1 MPPQSTSTGRGRG
14 QGRPLGRPRGG
25 RGGQGAQT
33 PEPQDDPDF
42 NPLQPG
48 ASPDTPGA
56 NLQDLIGNLYVPG
69 TSLEDLVGN
78 AAAPGFNPLQPGAP
92 VAPLNQTA
100 ASTRPVI
107 SSRITPREG
116 EDPATFER
124 RASARQKASEYQAR
138 RRAQLRAIKEAEEG
152 NGSAEPKRKL
162 PRAALIQRL
171 NECSAR
177 VTRSQ
182 VERDEELINCERCIR
197 GHTWLRKCHGGDECI
212 ECEARDLTCV
222 RANKRHFDEIR
233 EKQLAGMEAWRPD
246 VDQCRQCKS
255 RGSQCWMPGNMVP
268 GTCYQCEEDD
278 LECDITP
285 LPARRCKICH
295 WEHKC
300 TECARNHMRCDG
312 QIPCFVCQRKK
323 IPCEGLKPDGSCP
336 DIPISVYGTGL
347 PPAPVRNAVLPTHDA
362 RNWPPPSGR
371 LEIAE
376 NRPTGPFFQ
385 AANSAPGGP
394 QDIFGAGPVAG
405 PPVGLFAAPGGPYIS
420 PYEQDAGPSSGP
432 VAGPSSSPPGYDPPG
447 VLPGSSSPVDPQLDP
462 PPAGIDLSN
471 FPNSLYSPFD
481 DVKPPCSWCRVDPGN
496 RVCDDGTPCR
506 ECSKRGIIQTEE
518 CRTSRPC
525 ETCFMN
531 EIPCDIA
538 SPCQNC
544 LFLGFTADE
553 CRAEGLS
560 EQRYFPDDD
569 PDEDEPYIDLP
580 GQVAVP
586 EYNYSCAFCIAYG
599 YDGCDPRDR
608 PCLPCMQH
616 QRTALQCRFEERC
629 ARCIELDVPCDG
641 NFPCS
646 LCATAD
652 GLTSMMC
659 LGRGDRTMP
668 GGNNNDNDEPL
679 EGDDIPMGEGGD
691 YPAFDGFGD
700 GLFPQVANNPFA
712 PAEPPEGYV
721 DPNALVVPQ
730 QGGILPQNQVP
741 LVPPGGF
748 FTPPEHVRS
757 DFLRHYRIRSDV
769 LNNGYFNPVPG
780 AHVNWSDWADEF
792 RCEVTLANG
801 QPCGNLPTIYCD
813 GDTEHGDK
821 GMCVCERCRNL
832 ADEQAALLMEEI
844 EAKKNLFCCATCSQA
859 QMIKFNNGTGFENME
874 TLVDYHC
881 ECDTQM
887 RSWLC
892 YPCKYKVIH
901 AVGNRMIT
909 TREALTRDTD
919 GAILCPRCGVEPG
932 NKEAAYHLAKGVAR
946 CSSCWWWINY
956 AT

>member
-1 MPPQSTSTGRGRG
+1 MPPQSTSRGRGRG
-14 QGRPLGRPRGG
+14 RGRPRGRPRGG

-48 ASPDTPGA
+48 ASPDTPGT
-56 NLQDLIGNLYVPG
+56 NLEDLIGNPYVPG

-78 AAAPGFNPLQPGAP
+78 PAAPGFNPFQPGAP

-100 ASTRPVI
+100 ASTRPLTP
-107 SSRITPREG
+107 SRITPRDG

-138 RRAQLRAIKEAEEG
+138 RRAQLRAIKEAAEG
-152 NGSAEPKRKL
+152 NDSAEPKRKL
-162 PRAALIQRL
+162 PRALLIQRL

-182 VERDEELINCERCIR
+182 VERDEELINC
-197 GHTWLRKCHGGDECI
+197 
-212 ECEARDLTCV
+212 
-222 RANKRHFDEIR
+222 
-233 EKQLAGMEAWRPD
+233 
-246 VDQCRQCKS
+246 
-255 RGSQCWMPGNMVP
+255 
-268 GTCYQCEEDD
+268 
-278 LECDITP
+278 
-285 LPARRCKICH
+285 
-295 WEHKC
+295 
-300 TECARNHMRCDG
+300 
-312 QIPCFVCQRKK
+312 
-323 IPCEGLKPDGSCP
+323 LKPDGSCP

-347 PPAPVRNAVLPTHDA
+347 PPAPVRNAVLPSHDA

-376 NRPTGPFFQ
+376 NRPTGPYFQ
-385 AANSAPGGP
+385 AVSSAPVGP
-394 QDIFGAGPVAG
+394 QDIVGAGPVAG

-420 PYEQDAGPSSGP
+420 PYEQVAGPSSGS
-432 VAGPSSSPPGYDPPG
+432 VAGPSSSPPGSDPPG

-471 FPNSLYSPFD
+471 FPSSLYSPFD

-560 EQRYFPDDD
+560 EQRYFPNDD
-569 PDEDEPYIDLP
+569 PDEEEPYIELP

-629 ARCIELDVPCDG
+629 ARCMELDVPCDG

-679 EGDDIPMGEGGD
+679 EGDDIPMGEAGD
-691 YPAFDGFGD
+691 YPDFEGFGN

-721 DPNALVVPQ
+721 DPNALVVQQ
-730 QGGILPQNQVP
+730 QGGVLPQDQVP

-792 RCEVTLANG
+792 RCEATLANG
-801 QPCGNLPTIYCD
+801 QFCGNLPTIYCD

-821 GMCVCERCRNL
+821 GMCVCERCRSL

-859 QMIKFNNGTGFENME
+859 QMTKFNNGTGFENME